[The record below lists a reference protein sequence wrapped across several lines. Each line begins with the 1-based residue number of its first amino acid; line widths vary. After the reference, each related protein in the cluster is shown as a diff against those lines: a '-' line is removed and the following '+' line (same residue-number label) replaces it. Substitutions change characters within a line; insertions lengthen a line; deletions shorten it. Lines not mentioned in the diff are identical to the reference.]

1 MSALR
6 VAGAPERVLV
16 VVLGL
21 TVLRKLWRGLR
32 TQRFE
37 IRLLGRA
44 WLVRF
49 GHYGPPLDYC
59 PFPTRS
65 NLFLNTAGGAAGSI
79 THFAPLTRSSHHSQT
94 PAAEGAESELRVRSR
109 LIERRAAIDH
119 EIENGLHASHLIA
132 DGSAPPRSRVL
143 ADTAIAHPIG
153 VEADSQAGGHRPWQ
167 VIALGYHDQVGYSE
181 NRTRSDA

>member
-1 MSALR
+1 MLRPLHKSTDHQPTTSAKPSSAARSL
-6 VAGAPERVLV
+6 A
-16 VVLGL
+16 
-21 TVLRKLWRGLR
+21 K
-32 TQRFE
+32 
-37 IRLLGRA
+37 
-44 WLVRF
+44 
-49 GHYGPPLDYC
+49 
-59 PFPTRS
+59 PTLS
-65 NLFLNTAGGAAGSI
+65 VTTDTTIHATGS
-79 THFAPLTRSSHHSQT
+79 TD
-94 PAAEGAESELRVRSR
+94 GAESELRVRSR